1 MLGDSGKEILSM
13 LENLKNVVKEKPQEA
28 EKSFEDIE
36 EKWEKKQDKLAY
48 FIEHNELEKVDNNLV
63 SLKSY
68 ISIKNFDEVIKEIDE
83 TAFSVKHIEEKYQFN
98 LKNIF

>member
-1 MLGDSGKEILSM
+1 MLGDSVKEILSM
-13 LENLKNVVKEKPQEA
+13 LDNLKNIVTEKPQEA
-28 EKSFEDIE
+28 EKKLEEIA

-68 ISIKNFDEVIKEIDE
+68 INIKNFEEAIKETDE
-83 TAFSVKHIEEKYQFN
+83 TAFSVRHIEEKYQFN

>member
-13 LENLKNVVKEKPQEA
+13 LDNLKNIVTERPQEA
-28 EKSFEDIE
+28 EKELEKIAKNWE
-36 EKWEKKQDKLAY
+36 EKQNKLAY

-68 ISIKNFDEVIKEIDE
+68 INIKNFEESIREIDE
-83 TAFSVKHIEEKYQFN
+83 TAFSVRHIEEKYQFN

>member
-1 MLGDSGKEILSM
+1 MLGDSVKEILSM
-13 LENLKNVVKEKPQEA
+13 LDNLKNIVIERPQEA
-28 EKSFEDIE
+28 EKELEEIA

-68 ISIKNFDEVIKEIDE
+68 ITIKDFEESVRDVDE
-83 TAFSVKHIEEKYQFN
+83 TAFSVRHIEEKYQFN

>member
-1 MLGDSGKEILSM
+1 MLGDSVREILSM
-13 LENLKNVVKEKPQEA
+13 LDNLKNIITEKPQEVENRLEEIA
-28 EKSFEDIE
+28 

-68 ISIKNFDEVIKEIDE
+68 ITIENFEESIREIDE
-83 TAFSVKHIEEKYQFN
+83 TAFSVRHIEEKYQFN